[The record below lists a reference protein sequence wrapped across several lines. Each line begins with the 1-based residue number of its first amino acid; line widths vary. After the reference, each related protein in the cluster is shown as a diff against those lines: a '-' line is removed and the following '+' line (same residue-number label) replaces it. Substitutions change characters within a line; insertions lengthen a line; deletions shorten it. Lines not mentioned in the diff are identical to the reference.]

1 MTGPPEELQTPRA
14 EEETT
19 ETKPVEAAE
28 SPAEELAR
36 QEEVRPTASTP
47 SDPPANLA
55 PATTDRL
62 ETTTEP
68 ALARTRVDPAPTLP
82 NPAAPAPAPAPPPPA
97 APVAPPV
104 AAPTQ
109 EAPAVPPASVAE
121 APAAPASAG
130 APELPVEGGFV
141 PGLPDEA
148 AVEGDEEDLDPAEQ
162 AALEAF
168 EGGATIAVPTLNEGD
183 RHLGTVVSLSADGA
197 VVDVG
202 GKVEG
207 LLSSRANPAD
217 AVAALQQGQEVEV
230 IIARLGEP
238 GEFAQLV
245 FAKEENSEAW
255 DALEEAFRARAVLT
269 GKVNE
274 RVKGGLTVDVGVSAF
289 LPGSQV
295 ALRADH
301 NLDEWIGKEIEV
313 RVVKLSR
320 RRGNV
325 VVSRRELLEE
335 QLKAAREETLAK
347 IEVGGVVQ
355 GVVKNV
361 TSYGAFVDLGGVDGL
376 IHVTDISYG
385 RIKDPTE
392 ALAPGQE
399 IEAKVIKLD
408 RERSRVSL
416 SLKDMQPDP
425 WETVEERYAQGARIG
440 GKVASITDYGVF
452 VEIEEG
458 VEGLV
463 HITELTWSKRLKHPN
478 KLVKVGQDIE
488 AVVLKVQPGQRRIS
502 LSLRQTTPDPWDGI
516 EARFQTGSIVDGRVR
531 NVTTYGA
538 FIEVEEGVDGLVHV
552 SDMSWDTQPRNPKEL
567 VKKGQTIKAVVL
579 NIDPS
584 ERRLSL
590 GIKQLEPDVW
600 EKFVALHGVGE
611 VLVGKVSRMAKF
623 GAFVELAPG
632 VEGLC
637 HRSEMPPKEAGKKQ
651 SVRTGQSY
659 YFEIIK
665 IDELDR
671 RVGLRCSSYEPVVE
685 EAVAPQAAAAPPPE
699 MPVQEAAEAA
709 VEPVA
714 DPTTEAVAEEA
725 APTEAVADEPVAQE
739 PVAEQPAVEE
749 TVETAPVET
758 PAASLEAESTGAEE
772 PAPAADS
779 DAKAASEG
787 RE

>member
-19 ETKPVEAAE
+19 ESKPVEAAE

-68 ALARTRVDPAPTLP
+68 ALARTPVDPAPSLP
-82 NPAAPAPAPAPPPPA
+82 NPAAPPPAPTPAPPAA

-104 AAPTQ
+104 AAPAQEAPADPPASAT
-109 EAPAVPPASVAE
+109 EAPAVPASG
-121 APAAPASAG
+121 G

-269 GKVNE
+269 GTVNE

-392 ALAPGQE
+392 ALTPGQE

-425 WETVEERYAQGARIG
+425 WETVEERYVQGARIS

-458 VEGLV
+458 VEGLI

-538 FIEVEEGVDGLVHV
+538 FVEVEEGVDGLVHV
-552 SDMSWDTQPRNPKEL
+552 SDMSWDSQPRNPKEL

-699 MPVQEAAEAA
+699 IPVQEAAA
-709 VEPVA
+709 EPVA
-714 DPTTEAVAEEA
+714 EAVAEEVIA
-725 APTEAVADEPVAQE
+725 EEATPTEAVVEGTPEQTVVEEEVA
-739 PVAEQPAVEE
+739 EE
-749 TVETAPVET
+749 TVEAAPAET
-758 PAASLEAESTGAEE
+758 LAASPEAESVVAEE